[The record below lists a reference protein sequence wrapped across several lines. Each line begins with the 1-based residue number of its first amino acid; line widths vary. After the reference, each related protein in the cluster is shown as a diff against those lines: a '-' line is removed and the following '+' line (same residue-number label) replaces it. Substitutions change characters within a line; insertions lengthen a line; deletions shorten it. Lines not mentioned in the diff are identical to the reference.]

1 MRWFYFFIK
10 YYLYE
15 DLTLKMKLLLIED
28 HQELADN
35 LVNFLSQEN
44 HTCDWVNTIA
54 KAKEQLQ
61 SAYYDC
67 VLLDI
72 TLPDGTGLTLL
83 YFIKNLY
90 PDLKVLII
98 SAQNSLDYKILGL
111 DSGADD
117 YITKPFSLPELH
129 SRIKAVTRRNSNEK
143 AHQILSFNEIEVD
156 LESMECKVKNTPITL
171 TKKEL
176 NLLVFF
182 INNKNRVLS
191 RQAIATHLWGD
202 YTYNLDNVDFI
213 YQHLKNLRRKIA
225 EVGGTDYVQTVYGL
239 GYKWAE

>member
-1 MRWFYFFIK
+1 
-10 YYLYE
+10 
-15 DLTLKMKLLLIED
+15 MKLLLIED

-35 LVNFLSQEN
+35 IVNFLMQED
-44 HTCDWVNTIA
+44 HVCDWVDTIA
-54 KAKEQLQ
+54 KAKGQLQ
-61 SAYYDC
+61 LTSYDC

-72 TLPDGTGLTLL
+72 TLPDGTGLSLL
-83 YFIKNLY
+83 YHIKNTY

-129 SRIKAVTRRNSNEK
+129 SRIKAVTRRNSTEK
-143 AHQILSFNEIEVD
+143 AHQILKFNEIEVD
-156 LESMECKVKNTPITL
+156 LESMECRVNDTIITL

-176 NLLVFF
+176 NLLIFF

-225 EVGGTDYVQTVYGL
+225 DANGTDYVHTVYGL
-239 GYKWAE
+239 GYKWSA